1 MNRQMN
7 PQVTRAVLLTAL
19 FLGVLGIVAC
29 TPAQPSSLKVIVGA
43 KLIAAPGRAPI
54 EHSVVVIDDGKFRE
68 VGAQA
73 LTPVPKGAQMIQGIG
88 MTIEATPGSAP
99 IEPGQP
105 ADLVM
110 KGSPEKGLTD
120 RVMRNGEWV
129 R

>member
-1 MNRQMN
+1 MA
-7 PQVTRAVLLTAL
+7 RAGLVGTLA
-19 FLGVLGIVAC
+19 VSMLGIAAC
-29 TPAQPSSLKVIVGA
+29 SPSQPSSLKVIVGA
-43 KLIAAPGRAPI
+43 RLIAAPGRGPI
-54 EHSVVVIDDGKFRE
+54 EHSVVVIDEGKFRE

-73 LTPVPKGAQMIQGIG
+73 STPVPKGAQMIQGIG
-88 MTIEATPGSAP
+88 MTIEAVPDGGP

-105 ADLVM
+105 ANLVM

>member
-1 MNRQMN
+1 MNRQIA
-7 PQVTRAVLLTAL
+7 RAVLVAMLAVGI
-19 FLGVLGIVAC
+19 LGTVAC
-29 TPAQPSSLKVIVGA
+29 MPEQPSGVKVIVGA

-54 EHSVVVIDDGKFRE
+54 DYSVVVIDGGKFRE
-68 VGAQA
+68 VGQQA

-88 MTIEATPGSAP
+88 MTVEAVPNGTPIEA
-99 IEPGQP
+99 GQP
-105 ADLVM
+105 ANLVM